1 MSPAVLLVGFAVGLL
16 SARVRTRALT
26 VLALGL
32 VWASLI
38 AISAADN
45 IPDLPPAF
53 VVGAANAAVGIAVGA
68 AIRLIALGMS
78 RLRPSA

>member
-1 MSPAVLLVGFAVGLL
+1 MLVGFAAGLR
-16 SARVRTRALT
+16 SGRARTLALT
-26 VLALGL
+26 VLALGP

-45 IPDLPPAF
+45 IADLPPAL

-68 AIRLIALGMS
+68 AVRLIALGLS
-78 RLRPSA
+78 RLRPTA